1 MTASLKT
8 IVNYLQVNQGR
19 AKPCKETFGH
29 LKMDQKKKFVS
40 HLLLSNTK
48 MFVFNAF

>member
-1 MTASLKT
+1 MPNWVLYEKKKNKEVKNREMTASLKT

-29 LKMDQKKKFVS
+29 L
-40 HLLLSNTK
+40 N
-48 MFVFNAF
+48 